1 MRKAHQ
7 IAVLLWFG
15 ALAAAIAVSAASLL
29 FPDASRSI
37 LWACFMGGTA
47 VAGMLVASTIVVAFR
62 DREELNA
69 RRFPRKV
76 LIGMIVTGFA
86 VIILSIIF
94 FWPRDA
100 FNSSMSGFS
109 NYSVVR
115 VFDAPDFKRKYLFDY
130 QTPEGAKVSFYISAS
145 DIFTLLA
152 TDIRGESFPLEIPMK
167 SGKIPLDGYVVLICE
182 IGLTE
187 DSTILR
193 VVVDRREVQRRT
205 LPFAISLGTQNWNAG
220 TFGGVPLRVIEWG
233 NYNKALTNDDI
244 RKLVDNV
251 RQYIKLPIH

>member
-1 MRKAHQ
+1 MQKAHQ

-29 FPDASRSI
+29 FPDAPRNI
-37 LWACFMGGTA
+37 LWTCFVGGTA
-47 VAGMLVASTIVVAFR
+47 VAGMLLASAIVVAFR
-62 DREELNA
+62 DREEFDA
-69 RRFPRKV
+69 QRFPRKF
-76 LIGMIVTGFA
+76 LIGMIVPSIA
-86 VIILSIIF
+86 IIILSIIF

-109 NYSVVR
+109 NYSVIR
-115 VFDAPDFKRKYLFDY
+115 VFDTPDFKRKYLFDY

-145 DIFTLLA
+145 DIFTLSA
-152 TDIRGESFPLEIPMK
+152 TDIRGESYPLEIPMN
-167 SGKIPLDGYVVLICE
+167 SGKISLDSYVVLVCE

-193 VVVDRREVQRRT
+193 VVVNRAEVQRRT
-205 LPFAISLGTQNWNAG
+205 LPFVINLGSQNWNAG
-220 TFGGVPLRVIEWG
+220 TFGGVPLRVFEWG

-244 RKLVDNV
+244 NKLVDNV
-251 RQYIKLPIH
+251 RRYVKLPLH